1 MASTTP
7 CANYDTPPPDCY
19 EDHLITVPSGAGI
32 DNGKAIFRIEFAP
45 LSDYDMKIYKADS
58 AGNATG
64 DAVAV
69 SGHGATDGNLGFE
82 EASVLDP
89 AGSYVV
95 RVQNYAGVDPWT
107 GTVTF
112 EGPPPG
118 QRTHS
123 EETWT
128 LSCETPEGTT
138 RSARQVF
145 VARGERRT
153 LDLRGDCRIRR

>member
-1 MASTTP
+1 
-7 CANYDTPPPDCY
+7 
-19 EDHLITVPSGAGI
+19 
-32 DNGKAIFRIEFAP
+32 
-45 LSDYDMKIYKADS
+45 MKIYKADS

-95 RVQNYAGVDPWT
+95 RVQNYAGVDPWS

-112 EGPPPG
+112 EGPG
-118 QRTHS
+118 
-123 EETWT
+123 
-128 LSCETPEGTT
+128 
-138 RSARQVF
+138 AYN
-145 VARGERRT
+145 AAN
-153 LDLRGDCRIRR
+153 RGDLDAVL